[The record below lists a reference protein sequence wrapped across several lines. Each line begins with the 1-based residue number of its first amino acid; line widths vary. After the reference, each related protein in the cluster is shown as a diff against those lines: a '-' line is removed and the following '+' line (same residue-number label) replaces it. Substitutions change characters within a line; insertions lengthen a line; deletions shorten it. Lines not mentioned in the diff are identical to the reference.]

1 MQAGTGEQ
9 ILLFRFRF
17 GAKLIGQLK
26 PKRSD
31 RIIELGHDDVIGPIR
46 SFVSF

>member
-1 MQAGTGEQ
+1 MQAGTRQQ

-26 PKRSD
+26 PKRSS
-31 RIIELGHDDVIGPIR
+31 RIVELSDDAAIGPIR
-46 SFVSF
+46 SFVFF